1 MLGNAKRILYYENG
15 IIMELKLTELE
26 QKAVIYQSSINR
38 RAKIKINSFPK
49 KSKLKKLHINEL
61 RFNGINYISLKLEAK
76 NAIGLQI
83 EYSQPSYLVCFG
95 VDGTYYVNK
104 ENCAST
110 KTDQTITH
118 QTYNL
123 LSIENPIQIHVDNV
137 STMVFICIDI
147 HRIQGLDQIRQ
158 ESRPLSPSIH
168 RVLTEIRECT
178 EDCPIQCIFIESKIL
193 SLLHLIFEAFQRKD
207 HFSKKKVKG
216 ELNAQDLEK
225 LQAAKEYIDQNI
237 AENYTLIELAHRV
250 GLNDFKLKKGFKEVF
265 GSTVFTY
272 RHTIRMKKARKML
285 QSGYQ
290 VNEVSE
296 EIGYKHSHHFS
307 VAFKA
312 YFNLLPSWINK
323 G

>member
-1 MLGNAKRILYYENG
+1 
-15 IIMELKLTELE
+15 MELKLTELE
-26 QKAVIYQSSINR
+26 QKEEIYQSSLNI
-38 RAKIKINSFPK
+38 RAKSKINSFAK
-49 KSKLKKLHINEL
+49 KSNLKQLEINEL

-76 NAIGLQI
+76 DVLRLQI
-83 EYSQPSYLVCFG
+83 EYSQPSYLVCFAVG
-95 VDGTYYVNK
+95 GTYYVNE
-104 ENCAST
+104 ENTTPT
-110 KTDQTITH
+110 KADQTITH

-123 LSIENPIQIHVDNV
+123 LSIEKPIQICVDTV

-147 HRIQGLDQIRQ
+147 HRIQGFDQIRQ
-158 ESRPLSPSIH
+158 KSHPLLPPMQHI
-168 RVLTEIRECT
+168 LNEIRLCT

-193 SLLHLIFEAFQRKD
+193 SLLHLVFEAFQQED
-207 HFSKKKVKG
+207 HFSKNKVTG
-216 ELNAQDLEK
+216 ELNALDFEK
-225 LQAAKEYIDQNI
+225 LQAAKEYIDRNI
-237 AENYTLIELAHRV
+237 AENYTLVELAHRV

-272 RHTIRMKKARKML
+272 RHTIRMKKAKEML

-307 VAFKA
+307 AAFKA

-323 G
+323 D